1 MKNFFTKLSMTVFL
15 AAALGTVQ
23 AKNVLVKDM
32 NALKSAVKAVAP
44 GDTISLAS
52 GRWVDAKIKLDIQGT
67 EQAGVVVQAQ
77 ETGKTF
83 LTGNSS
89 LEMAGEYFTVKG
101 LIFTDGYAKGRA
113 AVRFRIKSKMAKH
126 VRMTEVVM
134 DHYNPADR
142 FEKTSWV
149 ELYGQHNEIDHCYF
163 GGKLNAGV
171 LMAVRLNYKE
181 SRENYHQI
189 HNNIFGSRPKLG
201 SNGGETLRVGTS
213 TYANVTSATMIEN
226 NIFDHCSGEVEV
238 VSIKSSD
245 NTIKG
250 NVFRGCEGVMTMRHG
265 DRNKVLGNYFLGEE
279 LPNNSG
285 GLRIINGDHE
295 VKGNYFQNLGGRRFF
310 APLGIMN
317 GVPNSLAN
325 RYIRAHHVTLE
336 DNHLFNCPRIE
347 LCVGS
352 DRERT
357 QTPDHIVFKNNTF
370 YNPNQGDIFTKLDD
384 ISGFTFKGNKYVNN
398 GFKVKEKGMKAID
411 ADTYHKTK
419 EGLWA
424 SKNFTPELPV
434 KDNEAGPQWYTPI
447 SDAIV
452 LTDKHTKVANYE
464 ALAEAIA
471 NAENGETIE
480 ITADEIR
487 FMKGLHLTKFVNI
500 VYKGEGQSL
509 FHYLAEGSSR
519 QPFFTIEN
527 GGSLKISG
535 IKFNGRSDTGIVNAG
550 ISTSTS
556 PMIQHYT
563 LNVENCTFQ
572 NFDGS
577 DYCAFRA
584 YTSTFADEITF
595 QNCLFTNISGVAL
608 NINGQTEKLGRYSA
622 EQVTIENCTFDKVMT
637 GAMAITRMGND
648 ESTTG
653 PAVVVKNCDFIET
666 GNKELGSAV
675 LLWGV
680 QQLEL
685 DGLFFYNSGA
695 SGRTIRFEDPLWA
708 ISKID
713 HILSINSGRIESY
726 YKRTGE
732 HIYPINK
739 TMSRQEAMKM
749 KSSYKTGL
757 IFGTK

>member
-1 MKNFFTKLSMTVFL
+1 MTLFL

-23 AKNVLVKDM
+23 AKNVVVKDM
-32 NALKSAVKAVAP
+32 NALKDATKSAVA

-52 GRWVDAKIKLDIQGT
+52 GRWTDAKIKLDLQGT
-67 EQAGVVVQAQ
+67 PKAGIVVQA
-77 ETGKTF
+77 EESGKTI
-83 LTGNSS
+83 LVGNSS

-101 LIFTDGYAKGRA
+101 LVFTDGYAQGRV
-113 AVRFRIKSKMAKH
+113 AVRFKIGNKVAKH
-126 VRMTEVVM
+126 VRMSEVVI

-171 LMAVRLNYKE
+171 LMAVKLNNAE
-181 SRENYHQI
+181 SRENYHHI

-213 TYANVTSATMIEN
+213 TYCTKTSGTQIEN

-245 NTIKG
+245 NVIKG
-250 NVFRGCEGVMTMRHG
+250 NLFRGCEGVMTMRHG
-265 DRNKVLGNYFLGEE
+265 DRNQVLGNYFIGLGES
-279 LPNNSG
+279 NNSG
-285 GLRIINGDHE
+285 GLRIINGNHLI
-295 VKGNYFQNLGGRRFF
+295 KGNYFQNLGGRRFF
-310 APLGIMN
+310 GPLAVMN

-325 RYIRAHHVTLE
+325 RYIRAHDVKIE
-336 DNHLFNCPRIE
+336 DNHVFNCPHVE

-357 QTPDHIVFKNNTF
+357 QTPDHILFKNNTF
-370 YNPNQGDIFTKLDD
+370 YNPNEGDIFTKLDD

-398 GFKVKEKGMKAID
+398 GFKVKEKGMKAIA

-452 LTDKHTKVANYE
+452 LTDKHVKVASFDE
-464 ALAEAIA
+464 LTSAIK
-471 NAENGETIE
+471 NAEDGETIE
-480 ITADEIR
+480 ITAPEIH
-487 FMKGLHLTKFVNI
+487 FKDGIHLTHFVNI
-500 VYKGEGQSL
+500 VYKGEGHST
-509 FHYLAEGSSR
+509 FRYLANAN
-519 QPFFTIEN
+519 QKPFFTIEN
-527 GGSLKISG
+527 GGSLKVSG
-535 IKFNGRSDTGIVNAG
+535 VTFNGRSDTGIVKAG

-556 PMIQHYT
+556 PMIKHYSLDVT
-563 LNVENCTFQ
+563 DCTFQ

-577 DYCAFRA
+577 DFCAFRA

-595 QNCLFTNISGVAL
+595 KDCLFTNISGVAL
-608 NINGQTEKLGRYSA
+608 NINGQTEKKGRYSA
-622 EQVTIENCTFDKVMT
+622 EEVTIENCTFDKVMT
-637 GAMAITRMGND
+637 GAMEITRMGND

-653 PAVVVKNCDFIET
+653 PSVKLKNCDFIET

-680 QQLEL
+680 QQLDI

-708 ISKID
+708 VSKID
-713 HILSINSGRIESY
+713 NILSINAGRIESY
-726 YKRTGE
+726 YKRKGE
-732 HIYPINK
+732 HVYEVNK
-739 TMSRQEAMKM
+739 KMNREEAMKL
-749 KSSYKTGL
+749 KTNNEFGGS
-757 IFGTK
+757 FGTK